1 MISSKAFD
9 ILSTLSYEP
18 CYCDEVDEPI
28 IDKSNAIM
36 AVEEA
41 ENEIID
47 LFKESILKKF
57 QNGSIK
63 DTIKIILEETIKEIR
78 DEK

>member
-1 MISSKAFD
+1 MKSNRAFE

-18 CYCDEVDEPI
+18 CYCEVDESI
-28 IDKSNAIM
+28 IDYR

-41 ENEIID
+41 ENEVID
-47 LFKESILKKF
+47 LLKESILAKF
-57 QNGSIK
+57 QNGSTK
-63 DTIKIILEETIKEIR
+63 DTIKIILEETIKEFK

>member
-1 MISSKAFD
+1 MKSNRAFE

-18 CYCDEVDEPI
+18 YYCEVDESI
-28 IDKSNAIM
+28 IDYSNAVR

-41 ENEIID
+41 ENEVID
-47 LFKESILKKF
+47 LLKESILAKF
-57 QNGSIK
+57 QNGSTK
-63 DTIKIILEETIKEIR
+63 DTIKIILEETIKEFK

>member
-1 MISSKAFD
+1 MKSNRAFE

-18 CYCDEVDEPI
+18 RYCEVDESI
-28 IDKSNAIM
+28 IDYSNAVR

-41 ENEIID
+41 ENEVID
-47 LFKESILKKF
+47 LLKESILAKF
-57 QNGSIK
+57 QNGSTK
-63 DTIKIILEETIKEIR
+63 DTIKIILEETIKEFK